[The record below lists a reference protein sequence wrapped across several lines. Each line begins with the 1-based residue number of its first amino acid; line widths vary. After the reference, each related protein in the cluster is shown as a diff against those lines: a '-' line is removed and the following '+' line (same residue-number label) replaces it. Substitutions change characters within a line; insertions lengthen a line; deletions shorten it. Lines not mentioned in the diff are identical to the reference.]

1 MSSKSLTLHA
11 GITADMTFFFISPQ
25 HHVWS
30 VHFHSFL
37 PWTCRVLQR
46 HTDTQEQLQFYCLAP
61 LLCVAFQIIK
71 CVNVIT
77 EQLTDWLLASK
88 TCRLPSLS
96 LISQDIGI
104 VHVWYLLISD
114 LFTMLT
120 NKTRNIFC
128 LYDSGQ
134 TCQTKVKVAAFP
146 DPTGF

>member
-30 VHFHSFL
+30 VHFRSF
-37 PWTCRVLQR
+37 
-46 HTDTQEQLQFYCLAP
+46 HTQEQLQFYCLAP

-114 LFTMLT
+114 PFTMLT

-128 LYDSGQ
+128 LFMIQD
-134 TCQTKVKVAAFP
+134 KDVKLKLKLLVFLIPLASNFIRSCW
-146 DPTGF
+146 FL